1 MKVAIYI
8 KALLFFLLGLFVII
22 FRNNVISYLN
32 FIVGPVIILS
42 ALDELI
48 FKIIINLKFSE
59 EHKFHLHT
67 PISMLILGIIIT
79 ILHEKTLEFVCIIW
93 GCISIVEETKE
104 INHFFA
110 EKKKNIFLL
119 IRSVIGL
126 VLGIILILDPLE
138 HVLLHIIILGCDF
151 MIDSLRLVLN
161 SIFIK
166 SSKDIDYLEE

>member
-48 FKIIINLKFSE
+48 FKIIINLKSSE

-67 PISMLILGIIIT
+67 
-79 ILHEKTLEFVCIIW
+79 
-93 GCISIVEETKE
+93 
-104 INHFFA
+104 
-110 EKKKNIFLL
+110 
-119 IRSVIGL
+119 
-126 VLGIILILDPLE
+126 
-138 HVLLHIIILGCDF
+138 
-151 MIDSLRLVLN
+151 
-161 SIFIK
+161 
-166 SSKDIDYLEE
+166 